1 MKNYTITGF
10 SDKAVKEIC
19 FGCGSKVAKDSYNYI
34 KRMNVVTKGRVWEK
48 TICKVLHIQVDYEG
62 VNVTIPG
69 AFYYA
74 SVCSEHIRLIE
85 IAVRSDFQ
93 GKGLGRVMLYDL
105 LEEAK
110 RKWKHRI
117 TFRTPMR
124 EKAPEFWLH
133 MGANIIGT
141 KGNDF
146 EMEINIK

>member
-19 FGCGSKVAKDSYNYI
+19 FGCWSKVAKDSYNYI

-48 TICKVLHIQVDYEG
+48 TICKVLHIQVDQEG

-74 SVCSEHIRLIE
+74 SVCREHIRLIE

-105 LEEAK
+105 LEYAK
-110 RKWKHRI
+110 RKGKHRM